1 MIQTIVFQ
9 FLKRKRQETKS
20 YSIFKRKMKKLMK
33 LLSMMK
39 INKSMNNKVK
49 INPRFMPKRSM

>member
-1 MIQTIVFQ
+1 
-9 FLKRKRQETKS
+9 
-20 YSIFKRKMKKLMK
+20 MKKLMK